1 MSASSVRRRERGE
14 QRRACTPRD
23 SAQRDSQSRGEYG
36 LDVRVIGTQVGQ
48 ASGLKMCYASLTK
61 GLTALATQALTAG
74 EALGLFETLTSE
86 LRESQA
92 ELFAWFERQV
102 PRMPPKAYR
111 WVGEMEEIART
122 FADLGLPPQM
132 LEGAAALYRLVERT
146 ELGAETPEE
155 RHQGQ
160 TLAEV
165 VGILADALLNRS

>member
-1 MSASSVRRRERGE
+1 MKARPTIGIISPGDMGHALGTVLVQHSLRVLTNLQGRSARTV
-14 QRRACTPRD
+14 
-23 SAQRDSQSRGEYG
+23 
-36 LDVRVIGTQVGQ
+36 
-48 ASGLKMCYASLTK
+48 
-61 GLTALATQALTAG
+61 ALATQALTAG
-74 EALGLFETLTSE
+74 EALGLSETLTSE

-122 FADLGLPPQM
+122 FSDLGLPPQM

-165 VGILADALLNRS
+165 VGILADASNGNWR